1 MTTRRHLS
9 LLLGALGLLDEGLAV
24 GLALWT
30 GVAQLVPGMDD
41 GRSWGKV
48 AARLAP
54 RFRVVRLHRR
64 QYRLD
69 IATGSLCTIAQEVD
83 DVLAVAK
90 VIGEPM
96 LVGSATPPGG
106 VVALEAMVASPST
119 FPGAVI
125 YEPPVAIGPPLGGE
139 ALQRVRAAMAAGK
152 AGKAI
157 TIFMRDIVGIPP
169 LVARQAGMFVAIK
182 EDAMSYA
189 RQLLDTYPRSFNV
202 DAGVLATTIDALSD
216 CAQACG
222 ACADDCLSEQDVAE
236 LVKCIRLCL
245 DCADVCTA
253 TLRVASRQTGYDANV
268 MRPLLGACVAAC
280 RSCGDECQ
288 RHAGM
293 HEHCRVCAEA
303 CRRCE
308 QACDQLLAAIR

>member
-1 MTTRRHLS
+1 MAQELS
-9 LLLGALGLLDEGLAV
+9 MLAAPALSILFLLLGALGLLDEGLAV
-24 GLALWT
+24 RPALWT

-69 IATGSLCTIAQEVD
+69 IVTGSPCTIDQEVD

-96 LVGSATPPGG
+96 LVVGHSSGG

-125 YEPPVAIGPPLGGE
+125 YEPPVVIGPPLGGE
-139 ALQRVRAAMAAGK
+139 ALQRARAAMAAGK

-169 LVARQAGMFVAIK
+169 LVARLAGMFVAIQPRWRK
-182 EDAMSYA
+182 FVPRQLDDVEAIDQLGVRLDAYA
-189 RQLLDTYPRSFNV
+189 RIEVPNVLLGGDRSP
-202 DAGVLATTIDALSD
+202 ARLGKRLDAL
-216 CAQACG
+216 ARALPRAEKVVLRGQGHG
-222 ACADDCLSEQDVAE
+222 ANQRAPGEVARIIETLADKV
-236 LVKCIRLCL
+236 
-245 DCADVCTA
+245 
-253 TLRVASRQTGYDANV
+253 LR
-268 MRPLLGACVAAC
+268 
-280 RSCGDECQ
+280 
-288 RHAGM
+288 
-293 HEHCRVCAEA
+293 
-303 CRRCE
+303 
-308 QACDQLLAAIR
+308 